1 MGLGLLVSTQVQ
13 TVWQLCLSWGLLV
26 AQGFNLAGFAPHL
39 AHVALWFQRRRG
51 VASGLMLSGASI
63 GGLLIVPSAQYLA
76 DRYGWRLAYTALGV
90 LIMTCLVP
98 LNALGQRH
106 RPADLG
112 LSPDGRPD
120 PPVVPSI
127 ATASGPGTPWTLWRA
142 MGTTRFWLIFI
153 LGGCLGWLSNITSV
167 HQIAHMIGNGLPSML
182 AASVVGIVSLL
193 RAASS
198 AMGGGL
204 SDRLGR
210 ETVFTTGAV
219 ACSAGLACLALLD
232 QSAPVWLVYGYALAL
247 GLGYGVYGS
256 VYAASTADLFF
267 GPSLGTILGAL
278 ELAWGLGGFGGAW
291 FGGDW
296 YDRWGSYHGAFAITI
311 GINLLGCVALWL
323 AAPRR
328 LTRPLI
334 PPQASPAGSGRG

>member
-1 MGLGLLVSTQVQ
+1 
-13 TVWQLCLSWGLLV
+13 
-26 AQGFNLAGFAPHL
+26 
-39 AHVALWFQRRRG
+39 
-51 VASGLMLSGASI
+51 
-63 GGLLIVPSAQYLA
+63 
-76 DRYGWRLAYTALGV
+76 
-90 LIMTCLVP
+90 
-98 LNALGQRH
+98 
-106 RPADLG
+106 
-112 LSPDGRPD
+112 
-120 PPVVPSI
+120 
-127 ATASGPGTPWTLWRA
+127 

-296 YDRWGSYHGAFAITI
+296 HDRWGSYHGAFAITI